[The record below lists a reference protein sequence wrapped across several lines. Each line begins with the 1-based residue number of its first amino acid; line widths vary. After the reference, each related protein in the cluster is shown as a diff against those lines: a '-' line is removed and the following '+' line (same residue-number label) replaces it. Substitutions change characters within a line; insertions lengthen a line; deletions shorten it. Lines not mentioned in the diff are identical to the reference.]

1 MRGIPIEPVER
12 LRQALFPVEGDQFG
26 WRVASVAVTLVSVAL
41 IAVTIAYRLRAMELP
56 AALLLGLLATF
67 TTVVLLFSRF
77 LFWAQK
83 EQGQFQGA
91 FHTTEREFQSV
102 FENALDAIVILD
114 DLGVCREANPAAEQL
129 FRMGRPKLIGLP
141 LVHFYEDSSQFQK
154 SWARLLAQKFQQGEA
169 ELVRDDRSSVFVEYT
184 ANADCLP
191 GQHVMI
197 LRDVTERR
205 RAQLALLESEERF
218 QQMARNIQEIFWM
231 IDADTKQALFVNDA
245 YETIT
250 GRSRDSLRDDPSS
263 CEELIHPE
271 DRADVLT
278 KLDEAT
284 RSGEFDERLRII
296 SARGQIRWL
305 WVRGFPV
312 RDGAGRI
319 RRLVGTALEI
329 TAQKE
334 AEEQIAANL
343 AMAKSAW
350 AEAEALRKATLSLTQ
365 DLHMNSVM
373 DALLTSLAELVPYT
387 CARVL
392 VPEGG
397 AHWLA
402 LGEKTYPEPANKSF
416 RSPLT
421 LLADKSPF
429 FRGVSA
435 EPKKVL
441 IRDTNQEEGWQSF
454 KGHKQ
459 FRSWL
464 CVPLVASGEFL
475 GFLSI
480 GHIEPHHFSE
490 DHLRRAELLAIP
502 AAAAIQ
508 NARLYSTAEI
518 YGSELEKRLADLQK
532 AERAL
537 DQSEA
542 GRRVSED
549 KFQKI
554 FHSSPVAFSI
564 TTLEEGRF
572 LEVNAV
578 FECRYGYRREE
589 VLGHTVYELGIWEDP
604 ADRKLLL
611 AQLGRGGPVRNVIT
625 RLRTKD
631 GEIKLTAYSAD
642 RIQFD
647 GQACILAVSE
657 DVPQFEPR
665 KSN

>member
-1 MRGIPIEPVER
+1 
-12 LRQALFPVEGDQFG
+12 
-26 WRVASVAVTLVSVAL
+26 
-41 IAVTIAYRLRAMELP
+41 
-56 AALLLGLLATF
+56 
-67 TTVVLLFSRF
+67 
-77 LFWAQK
+77 
-83 EQGQFQGA
+83 
-91 FHTTEREFQSV
+91 
-102 FENALDAIVILD
+102 
-114 DLGVCREANPAAEQL
+114 
-129 FRMGRPKLIGLP
+129 
-141 LVHFYEDSSQFQK
+141 
-154 SWARLLAQKFQQGEA
+154 
-169 ELVRDDRSSVFVEYT
+169 
-184 ANADCLP
+184 
-191 GQHVMI
+191 
-197 LRDVTERR
+197 
-205 RAQLALLESEERF
+205 
-218 QQMARNIQEIFWM
+218 MAKNIQEIFWM
-231 IDADTKQALFVNDA
+231 IDAETKQPLFVNDA

-250 GRSRDSLRDDPSS
+250 GLSRDSLRDHPSS
-263 CEELIHPE
+263 YEELIHPD
-271 DRADVLT
+271 DRVHVLA

-284 RSGEFDERLRII
+284 RSGHFDERFRIVC
-296 SARGQIRWL
+296 AEGHIRWL
-305 WVRGFPV
+305 WGRGFPV
-312 RDGAGRI
+312 RDAAGRI

-334 AEEQIAANL
+334 AEEQVAANL
-343 AMAKSAW
+343 AMAKSAC

-365 DLHMNSVM
+365 DLRMNSVM

-402 LGEKTYPEPANKSF
+402 LGEKTYPEPADKSF
-416 RSPLT
+416 RPPLT
-421 LLADKSPF
+421 LIVDRFPIFQRISTAQ
-429 FRGVSA
+429 
-435 EPKKVL
+435 KKVL
-441 IRDTNQEEGWQSF
+441 IEDTNREEGWQTF
-454 KGHKQ
+454 KGHRQ

-464 CVPLVASGEFL
+464 CVPLVASGKFL
-475 GFLSI
+475 GFLSA
-480 GHIEPHHFSE
+480 GHTEPHHFTE

-537 DQSEA
+537 DQSEES
-542 GRRVSED
+542 RRASEE
-549 KFQKI
+549 KFRKI

-572 LEVNAV
+572 LEVNAA
-578 FECRYGYRREE
+578 FEGRYGYRREE
-589 VLGHTVYELGIWEDP
+589 LLGHTVHELGIWDDP
-604 ADRKLLL
+604 TDRKLML

-647 GQACILAVSE
+647 GQSCILAVSE
-657 DVPQFEPR
+657 DVPQFELR